1 MNEELIGEI
10 NEFQKDCIK
19 SYELN
24 DNIKEKYKH
33 TIKELDLF
41 VSEWSQYLKQT
52 KINDQDILKAI
63 NEAVS
68 LNENASKE
76 QLYLDHFVFNGNLL
90 RFSKNFNNLNKSI
103 LGSFHLEQ
111 LTERNSEIL
120 TQRQMVQLMQLF

>member
-41 VSEWSQYLKQT
+41 VEKILELKAFDKKQT
-52 KINDQDILKAI
+52 N
-63 NEAVS
+63 
-68 LNENASKE
+68 
-76 QLYLDHFVFNGNLL
+76 Y
-90 RFSKNFNNLNKSI
+90 
-103 LGSFHLEQ
+103 
-111 LTERNSEIL
+111 
-120 TQRQMVQLMQLF
+120 